1 MNLRWKIGGGMALI
15 AAIVSI
21 AGSLAAYT
29 STDAELTQS
38 VDNSL
43 MDSAARV
50 LNIPVDRIDED
61 DNDNDNENED
71 ENENDDNEN
80 ENGNQQQNGGN
91 PRPIRQSDL
100 CPLALLQPT
109 DAAQLI
115 YPDGSIEPC
124 FTDSP
129 ALPIDANDLA
139 VATNGDGDLD
149 DIHLHTVSVDGTDY
163 RVITVAWFN
172 NGALQSARD
181 LHSVDEV
188 LGGVRIRLFLAGIFA
203 TLGAWILGWIIAGRI
218 ARPIRELSSVAAEV
232 ATSRDLTI
240 EVPVHGTGE
249 VSDLGRSFSS
259 MMNALSTSL
268 EQQQRLVSD
277 ASHELRTPLTALR
290 TNIESL
296 ELFDAIPEAE
306 RREMIR
312 DIRLEVEEL
321 STLTAELVDL
331 ATDQVQNAEQI
342 GTVDLLALTRDVA
355 QRARRRSGRTID
367 VTDGGG
373 NAIDGFSHQLL
384 RAVSNLVDN
393 AIKYSPAGSSIE
405 ITVDGGSVRVRDHGP
420 GIAPQDLPHIFE
432 RFYRS
437 INARTAPGSG
447 LGLAIVADAVSRH
460 QGTVFAANAPD
471 GGVIVGFDLPE
482 P

>member
-1 MNLRWKIGGGMALI
+1 MNLRWKIGGGMAII
-15 AAIVSI
+15 AALVSV

-29 STDAELTQS
+29 STDAELTQN

-43 MDSAARV
+43 RDSAARV
-50 LNIPVDRIDED
+50 LNIPADRPNDGDDEYGEDDQHVDED
-61 DNDNDNENED
+61 N
-71 ENENDDNEN
+71 
-80 ENGNQQQNGGN
+80 
-91 PRPIRQSDL
+91 RPIRQSDL
-100 CPLALLQPT
+100 CPLALLQPV

-115 YPDGSIEPC
+115 YPDGTVESC

-129 ALPIDANDLA
+129 LLPSDAKDLA
-139 VATNGDGDLD
+139 IATSGDGDLD
-149 DIHLHTVSVDGTDY
+149 NVHLHTVSVDGTNY

-181 LHSVDEV
+181 LHVVEDILS
-188 LGGVRIRLFLAGIFA
+188 GMRIRLLLAGIFA
-203 TLGAWILGWIIAGRI
+203 TLGAWVLGWLIAGRI
-218 ARPIRELSSVAAEV
+218 AKPIRKLSAVASEV
-232 ATSRDLTI
+232 ATSRDLSIT
-240 EVPVHGTGE
+240 VPINGTGE

-259 MMNALSTSL
+259 MMHALSTSL
-268 EQQQRLVSD
+268 DQQQRLVSD

-331 ATDQVQNAEQI
+331 ATDQVQSAEQI

-367 VTDGGG
+367 VSDGGG
-373 NAIDGFSHQLL
+373 NSIDGFSNQLL
-384 RAVSNLVDN
+384 RAISNLVDN

-405 ITVDGGSVRVRDHGP
+405 ISVDGGSVRVRDHGP
-420 GIAPQDLPHIFE
+420 GISDKDLPHIFE

-437 INARTAPGSG
+437 IDARTAPGSG
-447 LGLAIVADAVSRH
+447 LGLAIVADAVTRH
-460 QGTVFAANAPD
+460 KGTVFAANAPD
-471 GGVIVGFDLPE
+471 GGAIVGFDLPE

>member
-1 MNLRWKIGGGMALI
+1 MNLRWKIGGGMAVI
-15 AAIVSI
+15 AALVSI

-29 STDAELTQS
+29 STDAELTHS
-38 VDNSL
+38 VDNGL
-43 MDSAARV
+43 IDSAARV
-50 LNIPVDRIDED
+50 LNIPAERPNEED
-61 DNDNDNENED
+61 DED
-71 ENENDDNEN
+71 ENDDEGQQGNDDN
-80 ENGNQQQNGGN
+80 
-91 PRPIRQSDL
+91 RPIRQSDL
-100 CPLALLQPT
+100 CPLALLQPM

-115 YPDGSIEPC
+115 YPDGTIEPC

-129 ALPIDANDLA
+129 TLPLNTNDLA
-139 VATNGDGDLD
+139 IATSDDGDLD
-149 DIHLHTVSVDGTDY
+149 DVHLHTVSVDGINY
-163 RVITVAWFN
+163 RVITVAWYN
-172 NGALQSARD
+172 NGALQSARN
-181 LHSVDEV
+181 LNVVDDV
-188 LGGVRIRLFLAGIFA
+188 LAGMRIRLLLAGIFA
-203 TLGAWILGWIIAGRI
+203 TLGAWVLGWLIAGRL
-218 ARPIRELSSVAAEV
+218 AKPIRELSAVAAEV
-232 ATSRDLTI
+232 ATSRDLSI
-240 EVPVHGTGE
+240 VVPVHGSGE

-268 EQQQRLVSD
+268 EQQRRLVSD

-290 TNIESL
+290 TNVESL
-296 ELFDAIPEAE
+296 EIFDAIPEAE

-331 ATDQVQNAEQI
+331 ATDQMQNAEQI

-355 QRARRRSGRTID
+355 QRARRRSGRTIE

-373 NAIDGFSHQLL
+373 NSIDGFSNQLL
-384 RAVSNLVDN
+384 RSISNLVDN
-393 AIKYSPAGSSIE
+393 AIKYSPSGSSIE
-405 ITVDGGSVRVRDHGP
+405 ISVDGGSVRVRDHGP
-420 GIAPQDLPHIFE
+420 GIAEKDLPHIFE

-437 INARTAPGSG
+437 IDARSAPGSG

-471 GGVIVGFDLPE
+471 GGAIVGFDLPE

>member
-15 AAIVSI
+15 AAMVSI

-29 STDAELTQS
+29 STDAELSQS

-43 MDSAARV
+43 LDSAARV
-50 LNIPVDRIDED
+50 LNIPANRVDDHDGDSNEGD
-61 DNDNDNENED
+61 DHNDVNH
-71 ENENDDNEN
+71 
-80 ENGNQQQNGGN
+80 
-91 PRPIRQSDL
+91 PVRQSDL
-100 CPLALLQPT
+100 CPLALLQPV

-115 YPDGSIEPC
+115 YPDGSVEPC

-129 ALPIDANDLA
+129 VLPSDENDLA
-139 VATNGDGDLD
+139 IATSGDGDLD
-149 DIHLHTVSVDGTDY
+149 NVHLHTVSVDGTDY

-181 LHSVDEV
+181 LHVVEDV
-188 LGGVRIRLFLAGIFA
+188 LSGMRIRLLLAGIFA
-203 TLGAWILGWIIAGRI
+203 TLGAWILGWLIAGRI
-218 ARPIRELSSVAAEV
+218 AKPIRRLSAVASEV
-232 ATSRDLTI
+232 ATSRDLSI
-240 EVPVHGTGE
+240 NVPVYGTGE
-249 VSDLGRSFSS
+249 VSELGRSFSS

-290 TNIESL
+290 TNVESL
-296 ELFDAIPEAE
+296 EMFEAIPETE

-321 STLTAELVDL
+321 SILTAELVDL
-331 ATDQVQNAEQI
+331 ATDQVQSAEQI
-342 GTVDLLALTRDVA
+342 GTVDLLALSRDVA
-355 QRARRRSGRTID
+355 QRARRRSGRTIE

-373 NAIDGFSHQLL
+373 NAIDGYSNQLL
-384 RAVSNLVDN
+384 RAISNLVDN
-393 AIKYSPAGSSIE
+393 AIKYSPDGSAIE

-420 GIAPQDLPHIFE
+420 GISEQDLPHIFE

-437 INARTAPGSG
+437 IHARTAPGSG
-447 LGLAIVADAVSRH
+447 LGLAIVADAVTRH
-460 QGTVFAANAPD
+460 KGTVFASNAPD
-471 GGVIVGFDLPE
+471 GGAIVGFDLPE

>member
-15 AAIVSI
+15 AALVSV

-29 STDAELTQS
+29 STDAELTQN

-43 MDSAARV
+43 RDSAARV
-50 LNIPVDRIDED
+50 LNIPADRPNDGDDEHGEDDQHGDED
-61 DNDNDNENED
+61 N
-71 ENENDDNEN
+71 
-80 ENGNQQQNGGN
+80 
-91 PRPIRQSDL
+91 RPIRQSDL
-100 CPLALLQPT
+100 CPLALLQPV

-115 YPDGSIEPC
+115 YPDGTVESC

-129 ALPIDANDLA
+129 LLPSDAKDLA
-139 VATNGDGDLD
+139 IATSGDGDLD
-149 DIHLHTVSVDGTDY
+149 NVHLHTVSVDGTDY
-163 RVITVAWFN
+163 RVITVAWYN
-172 NGALQSARD
+172 NGALQSARN
-181 LHSVDEV
+181 LHVVDDV
-188 LGGVRIRLFLAGIFA
+188 LSGMRIRLLLAGIFA
-203 TLGAWILGWIIAGRI
+203 TLGAWVLGWLIAGRI
-218 ARPIRELSSVAAEV
+218 AKPIRKLSAVASEV
-232 ATSRDLTI
+232 ATSRDLSIT
-240 EVPVHGTGE
+240 VPVNGTGE

-259 MMNALSTSL
+259 MMHALSTSL
-268 EQQQRLVSD
+268 DQQQRLVSD

-331 ATDQVQNAEQI
+331 ATDQVQSAEQI

-367 VTDGGG
+367 VSDGGG
-373 NAIDGFSHQLL
+373 NSIDGFSNQLL
-384 RAVSNLVDN
+384 RAISNLVDN

-405 ITVDGGSVRVRDHGP
+405 ISVDGGSVRVRDHGP
-420 GIAPQDLPHIFE
+420 GISEQDLPHIFD

-437 INARTAPGSG
+437 IDARTAPGSG
-447 LGLAIVADAVSRH
+447 LGLAIVADAVNRH
-460 QGTVFAANAPD
+460 KGTVFAENAPD
-471 GGVIVGFDLPE
+471 GGAIVGFDLPE

>member
-1 MNLRWKIGGGMALI
+1 MALI
-15 AAIVSI
+15 AAVVSI

-29 STDAELTQS
+29 STDAELSQS

-43 MDSAARV
+43 LDSAARV
-50 LNIPVDRIDED
+50 LNIPANRVDDQDGDEHD
-61 DNDNDNENED
+61 DDDHEGEN
-71 ENENDDNEN
+71 
-80 ENGNQQQNGGN
+80 
-91 PRPIRQSDL
+91 RPVRQSDL
-100 CPLALLQPT
+100 CPLALLQPI

-115 YPDGSIEPC
+115 YPDGSVEPC

-129 ALPIDANDLA
+129 ILPSDADDLA
-139 VATNGDGDLD
+139 IATSGDGDLD
-149 DIHLHTVSVDGTDY
+149 NVHLHTVSVDGTDY

-181 LHSVDEV
+181 LHVVEDV
-188 LGGVRIRLFLAGIFA
+188 LSGMRIRLLFAGIFA
-203 TLGAWILGWIIAGRI
+203 TLGAWILGWLIAGRI
-218 ARPIRELSSVAAEV
+218 AKPIRRLSAIASEV
-232 ATSRDLTI
+232 ATSRDLSI
-240 EVPVHGTGE
+240 NVPVHGTGE
-249 VSDLGRSFSS
+249 VSELGRSFSS

-331 ATDQVQNAEQI
+331 ATDQMQSAEQI

-367 VTDGGG
+367 VSDGGG
-373 NAIDGFSHQLL
+373 NSIDGFSNQLL

-405 ITVDGGSVRVRDHGP
+405 ISVDGGSVRVRDHGP
-420 GIAPQDLPHIFE
+420 GIAEKDLPHIFE

-437 INARTAPGSG
+437 IDARSAPGSG

-471 GGVIVGFDLPE
+471 GGAIVGFDLPE

>member
-1 MNLRWKIGGGMALI
+1 MNLRWKIGGGMAII
-15 AAIVSI
+15 AALVSV

-29 STDAELTQS
+29 STDAELTQN

-43 MDSAARV
+43 RDSAARV
-50 LNIPVDRIDED
+50 LNIPANRP
-61 DNDNDNENED
+61 NDGDNENGED
-71 ENENDDNEN
+71 DQNVDEDN
-80 ENGNQQQNGGN
+80 
-91 PRPIRQSDL
+91 RPIRQSDL
-100 CPLALLQPT
+100 CPLALLQPV

-115 YPDGSIEPC
+115 YPDGTVESC

-129 ALPIDANDLA
+129 LLPSDAKDLA
-139 VATNGDGDLD
+139 IATSGDGDLD
-149 DIHLHTVSVDGTDY
+149 NVHLHTVSVDGTDY
-163 RVITVAWFN
+163 RVITVAWYN
-172 NGALQSARD
+172 NGALQSARN
-181 LHSVDEV
+181 LHVVDDV
-188 LGGVRIRLFLAGIFA
+188 LSGMRTRLLLAGIFA
-203 TLGAWILGWIIAGRI
+203 TLGAWVLGWLIAGRI
-218 ARPIRELSSVAAEV
+218 AKPIRKLSAVASEV
-232 ATSRDLTI
+232 ATSRDLSI
-240 EVPVHGTGE
+240 AVPIHGTGE
-249 VSDLGRSFSS
+249 VSELGRSFSS

-331 ATDQVQNAEQI
+331 ATDQVQSAEQI

-367 VTDGGG
+367 VSDGGG
-373 NAIDGFSHQLL
+373 NSIDGFSNQLL
-384 RAVSNLVDN
+384 RAISNLVDN

-405 ITVDGGSVRVRDHGP
+405 ISVDGGSVRVRDHGP
-420 GIAPQDLPHIFE
+420 GITDKDLPHIFE

-437 INARTAPGSG
+437 IDARTAPGSG
-447 LGLAIVADAVSRH
+447 LGLAIVADAVTRH
-460 QGTVFAANAPD
+460 KGKVFAANAP
-471 GGVIVGFDLPE
+471 GGGAIVGFDLPE

>member
-1 MNLRWKIGGGMALI
+1 MALI
-15 AAIVSI
+15 AAVVSI

-29 STDAELTQS
+29 STDAELSQS

-43 MDSAARV
+43 LDSAARV
-50 LNIPVDRIDED
+50 LNIPANRVDDQDGDEHG
-61 DNDNDNENED
+61 NDEHEGEN
-71 ENENDDNEN
+71 
-80 ENGNQQQNGGN
+80 
-91 PRPIRQSDL
+91 RPVRQSDL
-100 CPLALLQPT
+100 CPLALLQPI

-115 YPDGSIEPC
+115 YPDGSVEPC

-129 ALPIDANDLA
+129 VLPSDANDLA
-139 VATNGDGDLD
+139 IATTGDGDLD
-149 DIHLHTVSVDGTDY
+149 NVHLHTVSVDGTDY

-181 LHSVDEV
+181 LHVVEDV
-188 LGGVRIRLFLAGIFA
+188 LSGMRIRLLFAGIFA
-203 TLGAWILGWIIAGRI
+203 TLGAWILGWLIAGRI
-218 ARPIRELSSVAAEV
+218 AKPLRKLSAVASEV
-232 ATSRDLTI
+232 ATSRDLSI
-240 EVPVHGTGE
+240 NVPVHGTGE
-249 VSDLGRSFSS
+249 VSELGRSFSS

-296 ELFDAIPEAE
+296 ELFEAIPESE

-331 ATDQVQNAEQI
+331 ATDQVQSAEQI
-342 GTVDLLALTRDVA
+342 GTVDLLALSRDVA
-355 QRARRRSGRTID
+355 QRARRRSGRTIE
-367 VTDGGG
+367 VIDGGG
-373 NAIDGFSHQLL
+373 NAIDGFSNQLL
-384 RAVSNLVDN
+384 RAISNLVDN
-393 AIKYSPAGSSIE
+393 AIKYSPAGSTIE
-405 ITVDGGSVRVRDHGP
+405 ITVDGGSVRVRDHGA
-420 GIAPQDLPHIFE
+420 GISEQDLPHVFE

-437 INARTAPGSG
+437 IHARTAPGSG
-447 LGLAIVADAVSRH
+447 LGLAIVADAVNRH
-460 QGTVFAANAPD
+460 KGTVFAANAPD
-471 GGVIVGFDLPE
+471 GGAIVGFDLPE

>member
-1 MNLRWKIGGGMALI
+1 MNLRWKIGGGMAII
-15 AAIVSI
+15 AALVSV

-29 STDAELTQS
+29 STDAELTQN

-43 MDSAARV
+43 RDSAARV
-50 LNIPVDRIDED
+50 LNIPANRPNDGDDED
-61 DNDNDNENED
+61 DQQPVEN
-71 ENENDDNEN
+71 N
-80 ENGNQQQNGGN
+80 
-91 PRPIRQSDL
+91 RPIRQSDL
-100 CPLALLQPT
+100 CPLALLQPV

-115 YPDGSIEPC
+115 YPDGTVEPC

-129 ALPIDANDLA
+129 VLPSDTNDLA
-139 VATNGDGDLD
+139 IATSGDGDLD
-149 DIHLHTVSVDGTDY
+149 NVHLHTVNVDGTDY
-163 RVITVAWFN
+163 RVITVAWYN
-172 NGALQSARD
+172 NGALQSARN
-181 LHSVDEV
+181 LHEVDDV
-188 LGGVRIRLFLAGIFA
+188 LSGMRIRLLLAGIFA
-203 TLGAWILGWIIAGRI
+203 TLGAWVLGWLIAGRI
-218 ARPIRELSSVAAEV
+218 AKPIRRLSAVASEV
-232 ATSRDLTI
+232 ATSRDLSI
-240 EVPVHGTGE
+240 AVPFHGTGE
-249 VSDLGRSFSS
+249 VSELGRSFSS

-296 ELFDAIPEAE
+296 ELFDAIPETE

-331 ATDQVQNAEQI
+331 ATDQVQSAEQV

-355 QRARRRSGRTID
+355 QRARRRSGRTIE
-367 VTDGGG
+367 VSDGGG
-373 NAIDGFSHQLL
+373 NSIDGFSNQLL
-384 RAVSNLVDN
+384 RAISNLVDN
-393 AIKYSPAGSSIE
+393 AIKYSPSGSSIE
-405 ITVDGGSVRVRDHGP
+405 ISVDGGSVRVRDHGP
-420 GIAPQDLPHIFE
+420 GITDKDLPHIFD

-447 LGLAIVADAVSRH
+447 LGLAIVADAVTRH
-460 QGTVFAANAPD
+460 KGTVFAANAPD
-471 GGVIVGFDLPE
+471 GGAIVGFDLPE

>member
-1 MNLRWKIGGGMALI
+1 MNLRWKIGGGMAVI
-15 AAIVSI
+15 AALVSI

-43 MDSAARV
+43 IDSAARV
-50 LNIPVDRIDED
+50 LNIPANRSNGESNYDDIED
-61 DNDNDNENED
+61 D
-71 ENENDDNEN
+71 ENEQQ
-80 ENGNQQQNGGN
+80 GNKSN
-91 PRPIRQSDL
+91 RPIRQSDL

-115 YPDGSIEPC
+115 HPDGTVEPC

-129 ALPIDANDLA
+129 TLPLNINDLA
-139 VATNGDGDLD
+139 IATSDDGDLD
-149 DIHLHTVSVDGTDY
+149 DVHLHTVSVDGINY
-163 RVITVAWFN
+163 RVITVAWYN

-181 LHSVDEV
+181 LHVVDDV
-188 LGGVRIRLFLAGIFA
+188 LSGMKVRLLLAGIFA
-203 TLGAWILGWIIAGRI
+203 TLGAWVLGWLIAGRL
-218 ARPIRELSSVAAEV
+218 AKPIRELSAVASEV
-232 ATSRDLTI
+232 ATSRDLSI
-240 EVPVHGTGE
+240 AVPVHGSGE
-249 VSDLGRSFSS
+249 VSELGRSFSS

-268 EQQQRLVSD
+268 EQQRRLVSD

-290 TNIESL
+290 TNVESL
-296 ELFDAIPEAE
+296 EIFDAIPETE

-331 ATDQVQNAEQI
+331 ATDQMQNAEQI

-355 QRARRRSGRTID
+355 LRARRRSGRTIE

-373 NAIDGFSHQLL
+373 NSIDGFSNQLL
-384 RAVSNLVDN
+384 RSISNLVDN
-393 AIKYSPAGSSIE
+393 AIKYSPAGSTIE
-405 ITVDGGSVRVRDHGP
+405 ISVDGGSVRVRDHGA
-420 GIAPQDLPHIFE
+420 GIAEKDLPHIFE

-437 INARTAPGSG
+437 IDARSAPGSG

-471 GGVIVGFDLPE
+471 GGAIVGFDLPE

>member
-1 MNLRWKIGGGMALI
+1 MNLRWKIGGGMAII
-15 AAIVSI
+15 AALVSV

-29 STDAELTQS
+29 STDAELTQN

-43 MDSAARV
+43 RDSAARV
-50 LNIPVDRIDED
+50 LNIPANRP
-61 DNDNDNENED
+61 NDGDNENGED
-71 ENENDDNEN
+71 DQHGDEDN
-80 ENGNQQQNGGN
+80 
-91 PRPIRQSDL
+91 RPIRQSDL
-100 CPLALLQPT
+100 CPLALLQPV

-115 YPDGSIEPC
+115 YPDGTVESC

-129 ALPIDANDLA
+129 LLPSDAKDLA
-139 VATNGDGDLD
+139 IATSGDGDLD
-149 DIHLHTVSVDGTDY
+149 NVHLHTVSVDGTDY
-163 RVITVAWFN
+163 RVITVAWYN
-172 NGALQSARD
+172 NGALQSARN
-181 LHSVDEV
+181 LHVVDDV
-188 LGGVRIRLFLAGIFA
+188 LSGMRIRLLLAGIFA
-203 TLGAWILGWIIAGRI
+203 TLGAWVLGWLIAGRI
-218 ARPIRELSSVAAEV
+218 AKPIRKLSAVASEV
-232 ATSRDLTI
+232 ATSRDLSI
-240 EVPVHGTGE
+240 AVPIHGTGE
-249 VSDLGRSFSS
+249 VSELGRSFSS

-331 ATDQVQNAEQI
+331 ATDQVQSAEQI

-355 QRARRRSGRTID
+355 QRARRRSGRTIE
-367 VTDGGG
+367 VSDGGG
-373 NAIDGFSHQLL
+373 NSIDGFSNQLL
-384 RAVSNLVDN
+384 RAISNLVDN

-405 ITVDGGSVRVRDHGP
+405 ISVDGGSVRVRDHGP
-420 GIAPQDLPHIFE
+420 GISDKDLPHIFE

-437 INARTAPGSG
+437 IDARTAPGSG
-447 LGLAIVADAVSRH
+447 LGLAIVADAVTRH
-460 QGTVFAANAPD
+460 KGTVFAANAPD
-471 GGVIVGFDLPE
+471 GGAIVGFDLPE

>member
-1 MNLRWKIGGGMALI
+1 MNLRWKIGGGMAVI
-15 AAIVSI
+15 AALVSI

-38 VDNSL
+38 LDNSL
-43 MDSAARV
+43 IDSAARI
-50 LNIPVDRIDED
+50 LNIPANRSNGGLD
-61 DNDNDNENED
+61 DDDSEENENEQPGR
-71 ENENDDNEN
+71 NNN
-80 ENGNQQQNGGN
+80 
-91 PRPIRQSDL
+91 RPIRQSDL
-100 CPLALLQPT
+100 CPLALLQPM

-115 YPDGSIEPC
+115 YPDGTIEPC

-129 ALPIDANDLA
+129 TLPLNTNDLA
-139 VATNGDGDLD
+139 IATSDDVDLD
-149 DIHLHTVSVDGTDY
+149 DVHLHTVSVDGINY
-163 RVITVAWFN
+163 RVITVAWYN

-181 LHSVDEV
+181 LHVVDDV
-188 LGGVRIRLFLAGIFA
+188 LSGMRIRLLLAGIFA
-203 TLGAWILGWIIAGRI
+203 TLGAWVLGWLIAGRL
-218 ARPIRELSSVAAEV
+218 AKPIRELSAVASEV
-232 ATSRDLTI
+232 ATSRDLSI
-240 EVPVHGTGE
+240 VVPVHGSGE

-268 EQQQRLVSD
+268 EQQRRLVSD

-290 TNIESL
+290 TNVESL
-296 ELFDAIPEAE
+296 EIFDAIPEAE

-331 ATDQVQNAEQI
+331 ATDQMQNAEQI

-355 QRARRRSGRTID
+355 LRARRRSGRTIE

-373 NAIDGFSHQLL
+373 NSIDGFSNQLL
-384 RAVSNLVDN
+384 RSISNLVDN
-393 AIKYSPAGSSIE
+393 AIKYSPSGSSIE
-405 ITVDGGSVRVRDHGP
+405 ISVDGGSVRVRDHGP
-420 GIAPQDLPHIFE
+420 GIAEKDLPHIFE

-437 INARTAPGSG
+437 IDARSAPGSG

-471 GGVIVGFDLPE
+471 GGAIVGFDLPE

>member
-1 MNLRWKIGGGMALI
+1 MNLRWKIGGGMAII
-15 AAIVSI
+15 AALVSV

-29 STDAELTQS
+29 STDAELTQN

-43 MDSAARV
+43 RDSAARV
-50 LNIPVDRIDED
+50 LNIPADRPNDGDDEYGEDDQHVDED
-61 DNDNDNENED
+61 N
-71 ENENDDNEN
+71 
-80 ENGNQQQNGGN
+80 
-91 PRPIRQSDL
+91 RPIRQSDL
-100 CPLALLQPT
+100 CPLALLQPV

-115 YPDGSIEPC
+115 YPDGTVESC

-129 ALPIDANDLA
+129 LLPSDAKDLA
-139 VATNGDGDLD
+139 IATSGDGDLD
-149 DIHLHTVSVDGTDY
+149 NVHLHTVSVDGTNY

-181 LHSVDEV
+181 LHVVEDV
-188 LGGVRIRLFLAGIFA
+188 LSGMRIRLLLAGIFA
-203 TLGAWILGWIIAGRI
+203 TLGAWVLGWLIAGRI
-218 ARPIRELSSVAAEV
+218 AKPIRKLSAVASEV
-232 ATSRDLTI
+232 ATSRDLSIT
-240 EVPVHGTGE
+240 VPVNGTGE

-259 MMNALSTSL
+259 MMHALSTSL
-268 EQQQRLVSD
+268 DQQQRLVSD

-331 ATDQVQNAEQI
+331 ATDQVQSAEQI

-367 VTDGGG
+367 VSDGGG
-373 NAIDGFSHQLL
+373 NSIDGFSNQLL
-384 RAVSNLVDN
+384 RAISNLVDN

-405 ITVDGGSVRVRDHGP
+405 ISVDGGSVRVRDHGP
-420 GIAPQDLPHIFE
+420 GISDKDLPHIFE

-437 INARTAPGSG
+437 IDARTAPGSG
-447 LGLAIVADAVSRH
+447 LGLAIVADAVTRH
-460 QGTVFAANAPD
+460 KGTVFAANAPD
-471 GGVIVGFDLPE
+471 GGAIVGFDLPE

>member
-15 AAIVSI
+15 AAVVSI

-29 STDAELTQS
+29 STDAELSQS

-43 MDSAARV
+43 LDSAARV
-50 LNIPVDRIDED
+50 LNIPANRIDDQDGDEHGNENHDD
-61 DNDNDNENED
+61 DN
-71 ENENDDNEN
+71 
-80 ENGNQQQNGGN
+80 
-91 PRPIRQSDL
+91 RPVRQSDL
-100 CPLALLQPT
+100 CPLALLQPI

-115 YPDGSIEPC
+115 YPDGSVEPC

-129 ALPIDANDLA
+129 VLPSDANDLA
-139 VATNGDGDLD
+139 IATSGDGDLD
-149 DIHLHTVSVDGTDY
+149 NVHLHTVGVDGTDY

-181 LHSVDEV
+181 LHVVEDV
-188 LGGVRIRLFLAGIFA
+188 LSGMRIRLLLAGIFA
-203 TLGAWILGWIIAGRI
+203 TLGAWVLGWLIAGRI
-218 ARPIRELSSVAAEV
+218 AKPIRKLSAVASEV
-232 ATSRDLTI
+232 ATSRDLSI
-240 EVPVHGTGE
+240 NVPVNGTGE
-249 VSDLGRSFSS
+249 VSELGRSFSS

-296 ELFDAIPEAE
+296 ELFEAIPESE

-331 ATDQVQNAEQI
+331 ATDQVQSAEQI
-342 GTVDLLALTRDVA
+342 GTVDLLALARDVA
-355 QRARRRSGRTID
+355 QRARRRSGRTIE
-367 VTDGGG
+367 VIDGGG
-373 NAIDGFSHQLL
+373 NAIDGFSNQLL
-384 RAVSNLVDN
+384 RAISNLVDN
-393 AIKYSPAGSSIE
+393 AIKYSPAGSAIE
-405 ITVDGGSVRVRDHGP
+405 ITVDGGSVRVRDHGA
-420 GIAPQDLPHIFE
+420 GISEQDLPHIFE

-437 INARTAPGSG
+437 IHARTAPGSG
-447 LGLAIVADAVSRH
+447 LGLAIVADAVTRH
-460 QGTVFAANAPD
+460 KGTVTATNAPD
-471 GGVIVGFDLPE
+471 GGAIVGFDLPE

>member
-1 MNLRWKIGGGMALI
+1 MNLRWKIGGGMAII
-15 AAIVSI
+15 AALVSV

-29 STDAELTQS
+29 STDAELTQN

-43 MDSAARV
+43 RDSAARV
-50 LNIPVDRIDED
+50 LNIPANRP
-61 DNDNDNENED
+61 NDGDNENGED
-71 ENENDDNEN
+71 DQHGDEDN
-80 ENGNQQQNGGN
+80 
-91 PRPIRQSDL
+91 RPIRQSDL
-100 CPLALLQPT
+100 CPLALLQPV

-115 YPDGSIEPC
+115 YPDGTVESC

-129 ALPIDANDLA
+129 LLPSDAKDLA
-139 VATNGDGDLD
+139 IATSGDGDLD
-149 DIHLHTVSVDGTDY
+149 NVHLHTVSVDGTDY
-163 RVITVAWFN
+163 RVITVAWYN
-172 NGALQSARD
+172 NGALQSARN
-181 LHSVDEV
+181 LHVVDDV
-188 LGGVRIRLFLAGIFA
+188 LSGMRIRLLLAGIFA
-203 TLGAWILGWIIAGRI
+203 TLGAWVLGWLIAGRI
-218 ARPIRELSSVAAEV
+218 AKPIRKLSAVASEV
-232 ATSRDLTI
+232 ATSRDLSI
-240 EVPVHGTGE
+240 AVPIHGTGE
-249 VSDLGRSFSS
+249 VSELGRSFSS

-331 ATDQVQNAEQI
+331 ATDQVQSAEQI

-367 VTDGGG
+367 VSDGGG
-373 NAIDGFSHQLL
+373 NSIDGFSNQLL
-384 RAVSNLVDN
+384 RAISNLVDN

-405 ITVDGGSVRVRDHGP
+405 ISVDGGSVRVRDHGP
-420 GIAPQDLPHIFE
+420 GISDKDLPHIFE

-437 INARTAPGSG
+437 IDARTAPGSG
-447 LGLAIVADAVSRH
+447 LGLAIVADAVTRH
-460 QGTVFAANAPD
+460 KGTVFAENAPD
-471 GGVIVGFDLPE
+471 GGAIVGFDLPE

>member
-1 MNLRWKIGGGMALI
+1 MNLRWKIGGGMAII
-15 AAIVSI
+15 AALVSV

-29 STDAELTQS
+29 STDAELTQN

-43 MDSAARV
+43 RDSAARV
-50 LNIPVDRIDED
+50 LNIPANRP
-61 DNDNDNENED
+61 NDGDNENGED
-71 ENENDDNEN
+71 DQNVDEDN
-80 ENGNQQQNGGN
+80 
-91 PRPIRQSDL
+91 RPIRQSDL
-100 CPLALLQPT
+100 CPLALLQPV

-115 YPDGSIEPC
+115 YPDGTVESC

-129 ALPIDANDLA
+129 LLPSDAKDLA
-139 VATNGDGDLD
+139 IATSGDGDLD
-149 DIHLHTVSVDGTDY
+149 NVHLHTVSVDGTDY
-163 RVITVAWFN
+163 RVITVAWYN
-172 NGALQSARD
+172 NGALQSARN
-181 LHSVDEV
+181 LHVVDDV
-188 LGGVRIRLFLAGIFA
+188 LSGMRTRLLLAGIFA
-203 TLGAWILGWIIAGRI
+203 TLGAWVLGWLIAGRI
-218 ARPIRELSSVAAEV
+218 AKPIRKLSAVASEV
-232 ATSRDLTI
+232 ATSRDLSI
-240 EVPVHGTGE
+240 AVPIHGTGE
-249 VSDLGRSFSS
+249 VSELGRSFSS

-331 ATDQVQNAEQI
+331 ATDQVQSAEQI

-367 VTDGGG
+367 VSDGGG
-373 NAIDGFSHQLL
+373 NSIDGFSNQLL

-405 ITVDGGSVRVRDHGP
+405 ISVDGGSVRVRDHGL
-420 GIAPQDLPHIFE
+420 GITDKDLPHIFE

-437 INARTAPGSG
+437 IDARTAPGSG
-447 LGLAIVADAVSRH
+447 LGLAIVADAVNRH
-460 QGTVFAANAPD
+460 KGKVFAANAPD
-471 GGVIVGFDLPE
+471 GGAIVGFDLPE

>member
-1 MNLRWKIGGGMALI
+1 MNLRWKIGGGMAII
-15 AAIVSI
+15 AALVSV

-29 STDAELTQS
+29 STDAELTQN

-43 MDSAARV
+43 RDSAARV
-50 LNIPVDRIDED
+50 LNIPANRPNDGDDETGEDDQHADED
-61 DNDNDNENED
+61 N
-71 ENENDDNEN
+71 
-80 ENGNQQQNGGN
+80 
-91 PRPIRQSDL
+91 RPIRQSDL
-100 CPLALLQPT
+100 CPLALLQPV

-115 YPDGSIEPC
+115 YPDGSVESC

-129 ALPIDANDLA
+129 LLPSDAKDLA
-139 VATNGDGDLD
+139 IATSGDGDLD
-149 DIHLHTVSVDGTDY
+149 NVHLHTVNVDGTDY

-181 LHSVDEV
+181 LHVVEDV
-188 LGGVRIRLFLAGIFA
+188 LSGMKIRLLLAGIFA
-203 TLGAWILGWIIAGRI
+203 TLGAWVLGWLIAGRI
-218 ARPIRELSSVAAEV
+218 AKPIRKLSAVASEV
-232 ATSRDLTI
+232 ATSRDLSI
-240 EVPVHGTGE
+240 AVPVNGTGE

-259 MMNALSTSL
+259 MMHALSTSL

-331 ATDQVQNAEQI
+331 ATDQVQSAEQI

-355 QRARRRSGRTID
+355 QRARRRSGRTIE
-367 VTDGGG
+367 VSDGGG
-373 NAIDGFSHQLL
+373 NSIDGFSNQLL

-393 AIKYSPAGSSIE
+393 AIKYSPSGSSIE
-405 ITVDGGSVRVRDHGP
+405 ISVDGGSVRVRDHGP
-420 GIAPQDLPHIFE
+420 GITDKDLPHIFE

-447 LGLAIVADAVSRH
+447 LGLAIVADAVTRH
-460 QGTVFAANAPD
+460 KGTVFAANAPD
-471 GGVIVGFDLPE
+471 GGAIVGFDLPE

>member
-1 MNLRWKIGGGMALI
+1 MNLRWKIGGGMAII
-15 AAIVSI
+15 AALVSV

-29 STDAELTQS
+29 STDAELTQN

-43 MDSAARV
+43 RDSAARV
-50 LNIPVDRIDED
+50 LNIPADRPNDGDDENGEDDQHGDED
-61 DNDNDNENED
+61 N
-71 ENENDDNEN
+71 
-80 ENGNQQQNGGN
+80 
-91 PRPIRQSDL
+91 RPIRQSDL
-100 CPLALLQPT
+100 CPLALLQPV

-115 YPDGSIEPC
+115 YPDGTVESC

-129 ALPIDANDLA
+129 LLPSDAKDLA
-139 VATNGDGDLD
+139 IATSGDGDLD
-149 DIHLHTVSVDGTDY
+149 NVHLHTVSVDGTNY

-181 LHSVDEV
+181 LHVVEDV
-188 LGGVRIRLFLAGIFA
+188 LSGMRIRLLLAGIFA
-203 TLGAWILGWIIAGRI
+203 TLGAWVLGWLIAGRI
-218 ARPIRELSSVAAEV
+218 AKPIRKLSAVASEV
-232 ATSRDLTI
+232 ATSRDLSIT
-240 EVPVHGTGE
+240 VPVNGTGE

-259 MMNALSTSL
+259 MMHALSTSL
-268 EQQQRLVSD
+268 DQQQRLVSD

-331 ATDQVQNAEQI
+331 ATDQVQSAEQI

-367 VTDGGG
+367 VSDGGG
-373 NAIDGFSHQLL
+373 NSIDGFSNQLL
-384 RAVSNLVDN
+384 RAISNLVDN

-405 ITVDGGSVRVRDHGP
+405 ISVDGGSVRVRDHGP
-420 GIAPQDLPHIFE
+420 GISDKDLPHIFE

-437 INARTAPGSG
+437 IDARTAPGSG
-447 LGLAIVADAVSRH
+447 LGLAIVADAVTRH
-460 QGTVFAANAPD
+460 KGSVFAANAPD
-471 GGVIVGFDLPE
+471 GGAIVGFDLPE

>member
-1 MNLRWKIGGGMALI
+1 MNLRWKIGGGMAVI
-15 AAIVSI
+15 AALVSI

-29 STDAELTQS
+29 STDAELTHS
-38 VDNSL
+38 VDNGL
-43 MDSAARV
+43 IDSAARV
-50 LNIPVDRIDED
+50 LNIPAERPNEEVEEEEEEEEEESQQGD
-61 DNDNDNENED
+61 DNN
-71 ENENDDNEN
+71 
-80 ENGNQQQNGGN
+80 
-91 PRPIRQSDL
+91 RPIRQSDL
-100 CPLALLQPT
+100 CPLALLQPV

-129 ALPIDANDLA
+129 ALPVDANDLA
-139 VATNGDGDLD
+139 VANEDDGDLD
-149 DIHLHTVSVDGTDY
+149 DFHLHTVSVDGTNY

-172 NGALQSARD
+172 NGALQSARN
-181 LHSVDEV
+181 LNVVDDV
-188 LGGVRIRLFLAGIFA
+188 LEGMRIRLLLAGIFA
-203 TLGAWILGWIIAGRI
+203 TLGAWILGWLIAGRI
-218 ARPIRELSSVAAEV
+218 AKPIRKLSAVAAEV
-232 ATSRDLTI
+232 ATSRDLSI
-240 EVPVHGTGE
+240 AVPVEGSGE
-249 VSDLGRSFSS
+249 VSDRGRSFSS

-296 ELFDAIPEAE
+296 ELFDAIPETE

-331 ATDQVQNAEQI
+331 ATDQMQSAEQI

-367 VTDGGG
+367 VSDVGG
-373 NAIDGFSHQLL
+373 NSIDGFSNQLL

-405 ITVDGGSVRVRDHGP
+405 ISVDGGSVRVRDHGP
-420 GIAPQDLPHIFE
+420 GISDKDLPHIFE

-437 INARTAPGSG
+437 IDARSAPGSG

-460 QGTVFAANAPD
+460 HGTVFAANAPD
-471 GGVIVGFDLPE
+471 GGAIVGFDLPE

>member
-1 MNLRWKIGGGMALI
+1 MNLRWKIGGGMAVI
-15 AAIVSI
+15 AALVSI

-38 VDNSL
+38 LDNSL
-43 MDSAARV
+43 IDSAARI
-50 LNIPVDRIDED
+50 LNIPANRSNGGLD
-61 DNDNDNENED
+61 DDDSEENENEQPGS
-71 ENENDDNEN
+71 NNN
-80 ENGNQQQNGGN
+80 
-91 PRPIRQSDL
+91 RPIRQSDL
-100 CPLALLQPT
+100 CPLALLQPM

-115 YPDGSIEPC
+115 YPDGTIEPC

-129 ALPIDANDLA
+129 TLPLNTNDLA
-139 VATNGDGDLD
+139 IATSDDGDLD
-149 DIHLHTVSVDGTDY
+149 DVHLHTVSVDGINY
-163 RVITVAWFN
+163 RVITVAWYN

-181 LHSVDEV
+181 LHVVDDV
-188 LGGVRIRLFLAGIFA
+188 LSGMRIRLLLAGIFA
-203 TLGAWILGWIIAGRI
+203 TLGAWVLGWLIAGRL
-218 ARPIRELSSVAAEV
+218 AKPIRELSAVASEV
-232 ATSRDLTI
+232 ATSRDLSI
-240 EVPVHGTGE
+240 VVPVHGSGE

-268 EQQQRLVSD
+268 EQQRRLVSD

-290 TNIESL
+290 TNVESL
-296 ELFDAIPEAE
+296 EIFDAIPEAE

-331 ATDQVQNAEQI
+331 ATDQMQQAEQN

-355 QRARRRSGRTID
+355 QRARRRSGRTIE

-373 NAIDGFSHQLL
+373 NSIDGFSNQLL
-384 RAVSNLVDN
+384 RSISNLVDN
-393 AIKYSPAGSSIE
+393 AIKYSPSGSSIE
-405 ITVDGGSVRVRDHGP
+405 ISVDGGSVRVRDHGP
-420 GIAPQDLPHIFE
+420 GIAEKDLPHIFE

-437 INARTAPGSG
+437 IDARSAPGSG

-471 GGVIVGFDLPE
+471 GGAIVGFDLPE

>member
-1 MNLRWKIGGGMALI
+1 MNLRWKIGGGMAII
-15 AAIVSI
+15 AALVSV

-29 STDAELTQS
+29 STDAELTQN

-43 MDSAARV
+43 RDSAARV
-50 LNIPVDRIDED
+50 LNIPANRP
-61 DNDNDNENED
+61 NDGDNENGED
-71 ENENDDNEN
+71 DQHGDEDN
-80 ENGNQQQNGGN
+80 
-91 PRPIRQSDL
+91 RPIRQSDL
-100 CPLALLQPT
+100 CPLALLQPV

-115 YPDGSIEPC
+115 YPDGTVESC

-129 ALPIDANDLA
+129 LLPSDAKDLA
-139 VATNGDGDLD
+139 IATSGDGDLD
-149 DIHLHTVSVDGTDY
+149 NVHLHTVSVDGTDY
-163 RVITVAWFN
+163 RVITVAWYN
-172 NGALQSARD
+172 NGALQSARN
-181 LHSVDEV
+181 LHVVDDV
-188 LGGVRIRLFLAGIFA
+188 LSGMRIRLLLAGIFA
-203 TLGAWILGWIIAGRI
+203 TLGAWVLGWLIAGRI
-218 ARPIRELSSVAAEV
+218 AKPIRKLSAVASEV
-232 ATSRDLTI
+232 ATSRDLSI
-240 EVPVHGTGE
+240 AVPIHGTGE
-249 VSDLGRSFSS
+249 VSELGRSFSS

-331 ATDQVQNAEQI
+331 ATDQVQSAEQI

-355 QRARRRSGRTID
+355 QRARRRSGRTFE
-367 VTDGGG
+367 VSDGGG
-373 NAIDGFSHQLL
+373 NSIDGFSNQLL
-384 RAVSNLVDN
+384 RAISNLVDN

-405 ITVDGGSVRVRDHGP
+405 ISVDGGSVRVRDHGP
-420 GIAPQDLPHIFE
+420 GISDKDLPHIFE

-437 INARTAPGSG
+437 IDARTAPGSG
-447 LGLAIVADAVSRH
+447 LGLAIVADAVTRH
-460 QGTVFAANAPD
+460 KGTVFAANAPD
-471 GGVIVGFDLPE
+471 GGAIVGFDLPE

>member
-1 MNLRWKIGGGMALI
+1 M
-15 AAIVSI
+15 
-21 AGSLAAYT
+21 
-29 STDAELTQS
+29 
-38 VDNSL
+38 
-43 MDSAARV
+43 
-50 LNIPVDRIDED
+50 PVD
-61 DNDNDNENED
+61 
-71 ENENDDNEN
+71 
-80 ENGNQQQNGGN
+80 
-91 PRPIRQSDL
+91 
-100 CPLALLQPT
+100 
-109 DAAQLI
+109 
-115 YPDGSIEPC
+115 GS
-124 FTDSP
+124 
-129 ALPIDANDLA
+129 
-139 VATNGDGDLD
+139 
-149 DIHLHTVSVDGTDY
+149 
-163 RVITVAWFN
+163 
-172 NGALQSARD
+172 
-181 LHSVDEV
+181 
-188 LGGVRIRLFLAGIFA
+188 
-203 TLGAWILGWIIAGRI
+203 
-218 ARPIRELSSVAAEV
+218 
-232 ATSRDLTI
+232 
-240 EVPVHGTGE
+240 GE

-296 ELFDAIPEAE
+296 ELFDAIPETE

-331 ATDQVQNAEQI
+331 ATDQMQSAEQI

-367 VTDGGG
+367 VSDGGG
-373 NAIDGFSHQLL
+373 NSIDGFSNQLL

-405 ITVDGGSVRVRDHGP
+405 ISVDGGSVRVRDHGP
-420 GIAPQDLPHIFE
+420 GIAEKDLPHIFE

-437 INARTAPGSG
+437 IDARSAPGSG
-447 LGLAIVADAVSRH
+447 LGLAIVADAVNRH

-471 GGVIVGFDLPE
+471 GGAIVGFDLPE

>member
-29 STDAELTQS
+29 STDAELSQS

-43 MDSAARV
+43 LDSAARV
-50 LNIPVDRIDED
+50 LNIPANRVDDQDGDEHD
-61 DNDNDNENED
+61 DDDHEGEN
-71 ENENDDNEN
+71 
-80 ENGNQQQNGGN
+80 
-91 PRPIRQSDL
+91 RPVRQSDL
-100 CPLALLQPT
+100 CPLALLQPI

-115 YPDGSIEPC
+115 YPDGSVEPC

-129 ALPIDANDLA
+129 ILPSDADDLA
-139 VATNGDGDLD
+139 IATSGDGDLD
-149 DIHLHTVSVDGTDY
+149 NVHLHTVSVDGTDY

-181 LHSVDEV
+181 LHVVEDV
-188 LGGVRIRLFLAGIFA
+188 LSGMRIRLLFAGIFA
-203 TLGAWILGWIIAGRI
+203 TLGAWILGWLIAGRI
-218 ARPIRELSSVAAEV
+218 AKPIRKLSAIASEV
-232 ATSRDLTI
+232 ATSRDLSI
-240 EVPVHGTGE
+240 NVPVHGTGE
-249 VSDLGRSFSS
+249 VSELGRSFSS

-296 ELFDAIPEAE
+296 ELFEAIPESE

-331 ATDQVQNAEQI
+331 ATDQVQSAEQV
-342 GTVDLLALTRDVA
+342 GTVDLLALSRDVA
-355 QRARRRSGRTID
+355 QRARRRSGRTIE
-367 VTDGGG
+367 VIDGGG
-373 NAIDGFSHQLL
+373 NAIDGFSNQLL
-384 RAVSNLVDN
+384 RAISNLVDN
-393 AIKYSPAGSSIE
+393 AIKYSPAGSEIE
-405 ITVDGGSVRVRDHGP
+405 ITVDGGSVRVRDHGA
-420 GIAPQDLPHIFE
+420 GISEQDLPHVFE

-437 INARTAPGSG
+437 IHARTAPGSG

-460 QGTVFAANAPD
+460 KGTVFAANAPD
-471 GGVIVGFDLPE
+471 GGATVGFDLPE

>member
-1 MNLRWKIGGGMALI
+1 MNLRWKIGGGMAII
-15 AAIVSI
+15 AALVSV

-29 STDAELTQS
+29 STDAELMQN

-43 MDSAARV
+43 RDSAARV
-50 LNIPVDRIDED
+50 LNIPANRPNDGDDED
-61 DNDNDNENED
+61 GEDDQHGDEDN
-71 ENENDDNEN
+71 
-80 ENGNQQQNGGN
+80 
-91 PRPIRQSDL
+91 RPIRQSDL
-100 CPLALLQPT
+100 CPLALLQPV

-115 YPDGSIEPC
+115 YPDGTIEPC

-129 ALPIDANDLA
+129 VLPSDTDDLA
-139 VATNGDGDLD
+139 IATSGDGDLD
-149 DIHLHTVSVDGTDY
+149 NVHLHTVSVDGTDY
-163 RVITVAWFN
+163 RVITVAWYN
-172 NGALQSARD
+172 NGALQSARN
-181 LHSVDEV
+181 LHVVDDV
-188 LGGVRIRLFLAGIFA
+188 LSGMRIRLLLAGIFA
-203 TLGAWILGWIIAGRI
+203 TLGAWVLGWLIAGRI
-218 ARPIRELSSVAAEV
+218 AKPIRKLSAVASEV
-232 ATSRDLTI
+232 ATSRDLSI
-240 EVPVHGTGE
+240 AVPIHGTGE
-249 VSDLGRSFSS
+249 VSELGRSFSS

-331 ATDQVQNAEQI
+331 ATDQVQSAEQI
-342 GTVDLLALTRDVA
+342 GTVDLLALSRDVA

-367 VTDGGG
+367 VSDGGG
-373 NAIDGFSHQLL
+373 NSIDGFSNQLL
-384 RAVSNLVDN
+384 RAISNLVDN

-405 ITVDGGSVRVRDHGP
+405 ISVDGGSVRVRDHGP
-420 GIAPQDLPHIFE
+420 GITDKDLPHIFD

-447 LGLAIVADAVSRH
+447 LGLAIVADAVMRH
-460 QGTVFAANAPD
+460 QGKVFAANAPD
-471 GGVIVGFDLPE
+471 GGAIVGFDLPE

>member
-1 MNLRWKIGGGMALI
+1 MNLRWKIGGGMAII
-15 AAIVSI
+15 AALVSV

-29 STDAELTQS
+29 STDAELTQN

-43 MDSAARV
+43 RDSAARV
-50 LNIPVDRIDED
+50 LNIPANRP
-61 DNDNDNENED
+61 NDGDNENGED
-71 ENENDDNEN
+71 DQHGDEDN
-80 ENGNQQQNGGN
+80 
-91 PRPIRQSDL
+91 RPIRQSDL
-100 CPLALLQPT
+100 CPLALLQPV

-115 YPDGSIEPC
+115 YPDGTVESC

-129 ALPIDANDLA
+129 LLPSDAKDLA
-139 VATNGDGDLD
+139 IATSGDGDLD
-149 DIHLHTVSVDGTDY
+149 NVHLHTVSVKGTDY
-163 RVITVAWFN
+163 RVITVAWYN
-172 NGALQSARD
+172 NGALQSARN
-181 LHSVDEV
+181 LHVVDDV
-188 LGGVRIRLFLAGIFA
+188 LSGMRIRLLLAGIFA
-203 TLGAWILGWIIAGRI
+203 TLGAWVLGWLIAGRI
-218 ARPIRELSSVAAEV
+218 AKPIRKLSAVASEV
-232 ATSRDLTI
+232 ATSRDLSI
-240 EVPVHGTGE
+240 AVPIHGTGE
-249 VSDLGRSFSS
+249 VSELGRSFSS

-331 ATDQVQNAEQI
+331 ATDQVQSAEQI

-367 VTDGGG
+367 VSDGGG
-373 NAIDGFSHQLL
+373 NSIDGFSNQLL
-384 RAVSNLVDN
+384 RAISNLVDN

-405 ITVDGGSVRVRDHGP
+405 ISVDGGSVRVRDHGP
-420 GIAPQDLPHIFE
+420 GISDKDLPHIFE

-437 INARTAPGSG
+437 IDARTAPGSG
-447 LGLAIVADAVSRH
+447 LGLAIVADAVTRH
-460 QGTVFAANAPD
+460 KGTVFAANAPD
-471 GGVIVGFDLPE
+471 GGAIVGFDLPE

>member
-1 MNLRWKIGGGMALI
+1 MNLRWKIGGGMAII
-15 AAIVSI
+15 AALVSV

-29 STDAELTQS
+29 STDAELTQN

-43 MDSAARV
+43 RDSAARV
-50 LNIPVDRIDED
+50 LNISANRPNDGDDED
-61 DNDNDNENED
+61 DQQPVEN
-71 ENENDDNEN
+71 N
-80 ENGNQQQNGGN
+80 
-91 PRPIRQSDL
+91 RPIRQSDL
-100 CPLALLQPT
+100 CPLALLQPV

-115 YPDGSIEPC
+115 YPDGTVEPC

-129 ALPIDANDLA
+129 VLPSDTNDLA
-139 VATNGDGDLD
+139 IATSGDGDLD
-149 DIHLHTVSVDGTDY
+149 DVHLHTVNVDGTDY
-163 RVITVAWFN
+163 RVITVAWYN
-172 NGALQSARD
+172 NGALQSARN
-181 LHSVDEV
+181 LHEVDDV
-188 LGGVRIRLFLAGIFA
+188 LSGMRIRLLLAGIFA
-203 TLGAWILGWIIAGRI
+203 TLGAWVLGWLIAGRI
-218 ARPIRELSSVAAEV
+218 AKPIRRLSAVASEV
-232 ATSRDLTI
+232 ATSRDLSI
-240 EVPVHGTGE
+240 AVPFHGTGE
-249 VSDLGRSFSS
+249 VSELGRSFSS

-296 ELFDAIPEAE
+296 ELFDAIPETE

-331 ATDQVQNAEQI
+331 ATDQVQSAEQV

-355 QRARRRSGRTID
+355 QRARRRSGRTIE
-367 VTDGGG
+367 VSDGGG
-373 NAIDGFSHQLL
+373 NSIDGFSNQLL
-384 RAVSNLVDN
+384 RAISNLVDN
-393 AIKYSPAGSSIE
+393 AIKYSPSGSSIE
-405 ITVDGGSVRVRDHGP
+405 ISVDGGSVRVRDHGP
-420 GIAPQDLPHIFE
+420 GITDKDLPHIFD

-447 LGLAIVADAVSRH
+447 LGLAIVADAVTRH
-460 QGTVFAANAPD
+460 KGTVFAANAPD
-471 GGVIVGFDLPE
+471 GGAIVGFDLPE

>member
-1 MNLRWKIGGGMALI
+1 MKLRWKIGGGMAII
-15 AAIVSI
+15 AALVSI

-29 STDAELTQS
+29 STDAELTQN

-50 LNIPVDRIDED
+50 LNIPANRPSDGDNEEGEEEQDTDED
-61 DNDNDNENED
+61 N
-71 ENENDDNEN
+71 
-80 ENGNQQQNGGN
+80 
-91 PRPIRQSDL
+91 RPIRQSDL
-100 CPLALLQPT
+100 CPLALLQPV

-115 YPDGSIEPC
+115 YPDGSVESC

-129 ALPIDANDLA
+129 LLPSDARDLA
-139 VATNGDGDLD
+139 IATSGDGDLD
-149 DIHLHTVSVDGTDY
+149 NVHLHTVSVDGTNY

-181 LHSVDEV
+181 LHVVEDV
-188 LGGVRIRLFLAGIFA
+188 LSGMRIRLLLAGIFA
-203 TLGAWILGWIIAGRI
+203 TLGAWVLGWLIAGRI
-218 ARPIRELSSVAAEV
+218 AKPIRKLSAVASEV
-232 ATSRDLTI
+232 ATSRDLSIT
-240 EVPVHGTGE
+240 VPIHGAGE
-249 VSDLGRSFSS
+249 VSELGRSFSS
-259 MMNALSTSL
+259 MMSALSTSL

-296 ELFDAIPEAE
+296 ELFDAIPESE

-331 ATDQVQNAEQI
+331 ATDQVQSAEQI

-367 VTDGGG
+367 VSDGGG
-373 NAIDGFSHQLL
+373 NSIDGFSNQLL
-384 RAVSNLVDN
+384 RAISNLVDN

-405 ITVDGGSVRVRDHGP
+405 ISVDGGSVRVRDHGP
-420 GIAPQDLPHIFE
+420 GISDKDLPHIFE

-437 INARTAPGSG
+437 IDARTAPGSG
-447 LGLAIVADAVSRH
+447 LGLAIVADAVTRH
-460 QGTVFAANAPD
+460 KGKVFAANAPD
-471 GGVIVGFDLPE
+471 GGAIVGFDLPE

>member
-1 MNLRWKIGGGMALI
+1 MNLRWKIGGGMAII
-15 AAIVSI
+15 AALVSV

-29 STDAELTQS
+29 STDAELTQN

-43 MDSAARV
+43 RDSAARV
-50 LNIPVDRIDED
+50 LNIPADRPNDGDDEYGEDDQHVDED
-61 DNDNDNENED
+61 N
-71 ENENDDNEN
+71 
-80 ENGNQQQNGGN
+80 
-91 PRPIRQSDL
+91 RPIRQSDL
-100 CPLALLQPT
+100 CPLALLQPV

-115 YPDGSIEPC
+115 YPDGSVESC

-129 ALPIDANDLA
+129 LLPSDAKDLA
-139 VATNGDGDLD
+139 IATSGDGDLD
-149 DIHLHTVSVDGTDY
+149 NVHLHTVSVDGTNY

-181 LHSVDEV
+181 LHVVEDV
-188 LGGVRIRLFLAGIFA
+188 LSGMRIRLLLAGIFA
-203 TLGAWILGWIIAGRI
+203 TLGAWVLGWLIAGRI
-218 ARPIRELSSVAAEV
+218 AKPIRKLSAVASEV
-232 ATSRDLTI
+232 ATSRDLSIT
-240 EVPVHGTGE
+240 VPINGTGE

-259 MMNALSTSL
+259 MMHALSTSL
-268 EQQQRLVSD
+268 DQQQRLVSD

-331 ATDQVQNAEQI
+331 ATDQVQSAEQI

-367 VTDGGG
+367 VSDGGG
-373 NAIDGFSHQLL
+373 NSIDGFSNQLL
-384 RAVSNLVDN
+384 RAISNLVDN

-405 ITVDGGSVRVRDHGP
+405 ISVDGGSVRVRDHGP
-420 GIAPQDLPHIFE
+420 GISDKDLPHIFE

-437 INARTAPGSG
+437 IDARTAPGSG
-447 LGLAIVADAVSRH
+447 LGLAIVADAVTRH
-460 QGTVFAANAPD
+460 KGTVFAANAPD
-471 GGVIVGFDLPE
+471 GGAIVGFDLPE